1 MLVPLLEEQPRD
13 SLCYTVATSA
23 EACQI
28 AHHLGQQQVDEPVSA
43 AFRACGR
50 GVDFIG
56 EQHQRRAL
64 VMAWAGAAR
73 LPAP

>member
-1 MLVPLLEEQPRD
+1 
-13 SLCYTVATSA
+13 
-23 EACQI
+23 
-28 AHHLGQQQVDEPVSA
+28 VSA